1 MSWSRI
7 FRRKKW
13 DAERAR
19 ELDAYLESETT
30 DNIARGMSA
39 ADARDAA
46 RRKLGNTTQ
55 IREEIYHMNSLGFLE
70 TLMQDVRFALR
81 MLRKN
86 PGFTAVAV
94 LTLALGIGANTAIF
108 SVVNAVMLRPL
119 PYKDPSQLVM
129 VWADHHLRG
138 GPAHEWTNPADFFDW
153 RAQSKDI
160 SDMAVLGG
168 WGPTLTG
175 KAEPELL
182 TGSRVSYSMFSV
194 LGVTPELGRD
204 FTPEDDKPN
213 GPRVVIISHELWL
226 RTFHGDPAELGQQ
239 INLDGN
245 GYTVIGVMP
254 LGFSFPIIANREI
267 WTPLQLTPRGRG
279 NAVLRAIGR
288 LRPGASLTQAQTEM
302 DGIASRIAQ
311 AYPDTNSKIGIS
323 LVPLQEQISGPVRT
337 PLLVLLGAVSLVL
350 LIGCSNVANLLLAR
364 AADRQREISVRIAL
378 GAGRGRLVRQLL
390 TESCL
395 LAIAGGAAGLLL
407 AVWGMRALASQLPP
421 AIASV
426 SHVSMDPVVLA
437 FTLGIALL
445 TGIFF
450 GVVPAFQASRV
461 HFNETLRVSGRGSA
475 PGKSRHRLRNVLVV
489 ADVALALALSVGAGL
504 LLKSFV
510 RLSSVDLGFR
520 ADHLL
525 TVNLFLPKTSYPN
538 DPQITNFYTQLEQ
551 KLVALPGALGVTN
564 VSDPPLAGGGSDTSI
579 FIEGRP
585 IPSPQDMPDIWYSSV
600 TPSFFKTLGISLL
613 RGRVFDERD
622 IADRS
627 MVIVINESMA
637 RKYWPGQDPVGKRIG
652 TGPPSKPDWAEIV
665 GVVRDIKFFGL
676 DKDQPPSMYAPL
688 AKLPQRGMTL
698 VVRTAGPPLELA
710 STVRQTIWS
719 QDSNLAVPKFATMQ
733 DSVDLAAQ
741 QARVISALTTL
752 FALIALV
759 LAAVGL
765 YGVMAYIVTER
776 TNEIGIRMAL
786 GASRGDVLNLILGGA
801 LRLGLIGVAT
811 GLAVSFFLTNLIR
824 SLLFGV
830 QPTDP
835 MTFVAV
841 GLLLIGVSLFASY
854 IPARRAMR
862 VDPMVALRYE

>member
-1 MSWSRI
+1 VSWSRF
-7 FRRKKW
+7 FRRNKW

-19 ELDAYLESETT
+19 ELDAYLESETAE
-30 DNIARGMSA
+30 NIARGMSPGV
-39 ADARDAA
+39 ARDAA
-46 RRKLGNTTQ
+46 RRKLGNLTQ

-70 TLMQDVRFALR
+70 TFLQDVRFAFR

-86 PGFTAVAV
+86 PGFTAIAV

-108 SVVNAVMLRPL
+108 SVINAVMLRPL
-119 PYKDPSQLVM
+119 PYKNPSRLVM
-129 VWADHHLRG
+129 VWSDHHLRG
-138 GPAHEWTNPADFFDW
+138 GPAHEWTNPADFYDW
-153 RAQSKDI
+153 RAQSK
-160 SDMAVLGG
+160 SMEDMAVFAG

-175 KAEPELL
+175 RTEPELL
-182 TGSRVSYSMFSV
+182 TGSRVSYSLFSV
-194 LGVTPELGRD
+194 LGVAPEFGRD
-204 FTPEDDKPN
+204 FTTEDDKPN
-213 GPRVVIISHELWL
+213 GPRVVIISHDLWQ
-226 RTFHGDPAELGQQ
+226 REFHSDPAQIGRQ

-245 GYTVIGVMP
+245 GYSVIGVMP
-254 LGFSFPIIANREI
+254 AGFSSPIIANREI
-267 WTPLQLTPRGRG
+267 WTPLQAPSRGRG
-279 NAVLRAIGR
+279 NAVIRAIGR
-288 LRPGASLTQAQTEM
+288 LRPGSSLAQAQAEM
-302 DGIASRIAQ
+302 DGIASRISQ
-311 AYPDTNSKIGIS
+311 AYPQTNARIGVS

-337 PLLVLLGAVSLVL
+337 PLLVLLGAVCLVL

-378 GAGRGRLVRQLL
+378 GAKRSRLVRQLL

-395 LAIAGGAAGLLL
+395 LAFVGGAAGLLL
-407 AVWGMRALASQLPP
+407 AVWGMRALAAQLPP

-426 SHVSMDPVVLA
+426 SHVGLDPVVLA
-437 FTLGIALL
+437 FTLGIALF
-445 TGIFF
+445 TGIVF
-450 GVVPAFQASRV
+450 GLVPAFQASRV
-461 HFNETLRVSGRGSA
+461 HLNETLRLSGRGSTS
-475 PGKSRHRLRNVLVV
+475 GKGRHRLRNVLVV

-510 RLSSVDLGFR
+510 RLSSVDLGFQ

-525 TVNLFLPKTSYPN
+525 TVNLFLPRTSYPN
-538 DPQITNFYTQLEQ
+538 DPQIDNFYSQLEQ
-551 KLVALPGALGVTN
+551 KVGALPGVLGVTD

-585 IPSPQDMPDIWYSSV
+585 IPAPTDMPDIWYSSV
-600 TPSFFKTLGISLL
+600 TPSFFKTLGIPLI
-613 RGRVFDERD
+613 RGRVFDDRD
-622 IADRS
+622 IANKPA
-627 MVIVINESMA
+627 VVVINESMS
-637 RKYWPGQDPVGKRIG
+637 RRYWPGEDPIGKRIG
-652 TGPPSKPDWAEIV
+652 TGSPEKPDWSEIV
-665 GVVRDIKFFGL
+665 GVVHDIKFFGL

-688 AKLPQRGMTL
+688 AELPQRGMTL
-698 VVRTAGPPLELA
+698 MVRTVGPPLNLSSA
-710 STVRQTIWS
+710 VRQTVWA

-741 QARVISALTTL
+741 QARVISTMTTL

-776 TNEIGIRMAL
+776 TNEIGIRIAL
-786 GASRGDVLNLILGGA
+786 GASRSDVLNMILGGA

-811 GLAVSFFLTNLIR
+811 GLVASYFLTHLL
-824 SLLFGV
+824 SGLLFGV

-835 MTFVAV
+835 ATFAAV